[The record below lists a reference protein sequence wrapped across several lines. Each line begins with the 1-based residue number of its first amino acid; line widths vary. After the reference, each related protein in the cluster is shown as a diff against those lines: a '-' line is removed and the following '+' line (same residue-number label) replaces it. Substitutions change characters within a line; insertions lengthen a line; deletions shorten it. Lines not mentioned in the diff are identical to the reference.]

1 MARRAK
7 YKTRPDGRKET
18 TKTYKNFGPSRFSGR
33 RHFYGKSDD
42 EVDARIEAFERELLN
57 APDPAARK
65 ISDLADAWWEENEK
79 NFSLNS
85 VGSYVS
91 KLKDIE
97 DEFGDLPAADLT
109 AQMIYQWLARKAAQG
124 LSQKSITGRKSVLNQ
139 VLSYALALGVIDVN
153 PCTSVP
159 IVKGVPAK
167 KRRPASDPDVSK
179 IEEHKADNLIA
190 RMFYFMEY
198 TGCRV
203 GECVVLQEKDIDRE
217 HYKARIYKD
226 IAFRGQ
232 EPVVKNTAKT
242 EAGTREVDL
251 YDNVLEILPKYK
263 NPETYIFFPDGLP
276 RKSPYETVQRKYR
289 KQIGITATAHQ
300 LRHSY
305 AGIMHSAEIDV
316 KDTQARMGH
325 SSIVV
330 TQDIYTEI
338 ERHHS
343 EKVRNKANDYIMHE
357 RLGRDKKT
365 CPSCGSRYLS
375 AEDGHAFTFCPDCGT
390 KLS

>member
-1 MARRAK
+1 MARRSK

-18 TKTYKNFGPSRFSGR
+18 TKTYKNFGPSNYSGR
-33 RHFYGKSDD
+33 PHFYGKTDD
-42 EVDARIEAFERELLN
+42 EIDAKIAAFERALLN

-65 ISDLADAWWEENEK
+65 IGDLADAWWEENEK

-91 KLKDIE
+91 KLKDIQE
-97 DEFGDLPAADLT
+97 EFGDLPAADLT
-109 AQMIYQWLARKAAQG
+109 AQMIYQWLSKRAAQG

-139 VLSYALALGVIDVN
+139 VLSYALAQGVIDVN

-190 RMFYFMEY
+190 KMFYFMEY

-232 EPVVKNTAKT
+232 EPVVKDTAKPKPAHGKLICT
-242 EAGTREVDL
+242 TTCWRSCQSTRTRRHTSFSRTGCREKARMKL
-251 YDNVLEILPKYK
+251 CSGNTG
-263 NPETYIFFPDGLP
+263 NRSASLP
-276 RKSPYETVQRKYR
+276 RLTSSGTLTPASCIPQRS
-289 KQIGITATAHQ
+289 T
-300 LRHSY
+300 
-305 AGIMHSAEIDV
+305 
-316 KDTQARMGH
+316 
-325 SSIVV
+325 
-330 TQDIYTEI
+330 
-338 ERHHS
+338 
-343 EKVRNKANDYIMHE
+343 
-357 RLGRDKKT
+357 
-365 CPSCGSRYLS
+365 
-375 AEDGHAFTFCPDCGT
+375 
-390 KLS
+390 